1 METQFC
7 LYNNLVNFQPSDFCS
22 NVFKSVPR
30 KYLRYK
36 DDLNILVNVIQPR
49 KITQHQTIQKKD
61 NGCGTPP
68 SMLVIKL
75 LESENL
81 WVSGHGFKGTLM
93 NHIQ

>member
-36 DDLNILVNVIQPR
+36 DDLNILVNGIQPR
-49 KITQHQTIQKKD
+49 KIMQHQTIKKIRQWLWHPSLYVG
-61 NGCGTPP
+61 NKTP
-68 SMLVIKL
+68 
-75 LESENL
+75 
-81 WVSGHGFKGTLM
+81 
-93 NHIQ
+93 